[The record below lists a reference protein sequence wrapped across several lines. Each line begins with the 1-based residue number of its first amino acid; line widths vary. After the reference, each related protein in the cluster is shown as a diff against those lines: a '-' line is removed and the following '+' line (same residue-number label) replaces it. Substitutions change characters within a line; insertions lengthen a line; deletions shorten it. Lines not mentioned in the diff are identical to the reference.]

1 MAIPK
6 KITNYLDKA
15 KIKYD
20 KLEHRVVYTAHDLAA
35 TLKEKM
41 QNIAKTLLVKVDKRY
56 VLIVLPAHYKL
67 DMAAVKKF
75 YKAKKAE
82 IAKEGMIKKLL
93 GGKPGALTPFGA
105 LHKVDVAIDKA
116 LMKTDK
122 AIVRAES
129 YTESLRM
136 KIKDLQELEDA
147 AVGAFGKVIKV
158 RQQQKSQKK
167 TAKKP
172 AKKKSRGK
180 KHTKKK

>member
-15 KIKYD
+15 KVKYE
-20 KLEHRVVYTAHDLAA
+20 KMEHRVVYTAHDLAA

-41 QNIAKTLLVKVDKRY
+41 QNIAKTLLIKVDKNY

-67 DMAAVKKF
+67 DLQAVKKF

-82 IAKEGMIKKLL
+82 IVKEGAIKKYL

-116 LMKTDK
+116 LLKTDK

-136 KIKDLQELEDA
+136 KVKDLQELEDA

-158 RQQQKSQKK
+158 RQAQKK
-167 TAKKP
+167 RTK
-172 AKKKSRGK
+172 
-180 KHTKKK
+180 TKKK